1 MRFAGRLALGLLLLI
16 SAFPA
21 RADMRLTGTIE
32 QGALVL
38 GQAAPGSRVALD
50 GVPVMVGADGR
61 FALGFS
67 REAGPSA
74 ELTVQEPGAQA
85 KSLRL
90 SVAPRSW
97 DIQRINGLPEKQ
109 VTPDAQTQERIAREN
124 ALIAKAR
131 AQSVPKALFES
142 GFQSPADGQVSG
154 VFGSQRIL
162 NGQPRSPHSGVDLAA
177 PTGTPVIAAAD
188 GVVMLAEPDL
198 FYTGQTL
205 LIDHGLGVNTVYA
218 HLSALLVAAGNRVAK
233 GQEIGKVGA
242 SGRVTGAHLHWGLSV
257 GAVKLDPMTA
267 LKLTPPSTTLP

>member
-1 MRFAGRLALGLLLLI
+1 MRFAGRLALGLLLL
-16 SAFPA
+16 SALPA
-21 RADMRLTGTIE
+21 RADMRFTGSIE

-50 GVPVMVGADGR
+50 GVPVMVGPDGR

-74 ELTVQEPGAQA
+74 ELTLQEPGAQA
-85 KSLRL
+85 RSLRL
-90 SVAPRSW
+90 AVVPRSW
-97 DIQRINGLPEKQ
+97 DIQRIDGLPEKQ
-109 VTPDAQTQERIAREN
+109 VTPDPQTQERINREN

-142 GFQSPADGQVSG
+142 GFQSPAEGQISG

-218 HLSALLVAAGNRVAK
+218 HLSALLVAPGSHVVK

-242 SGRVTGAHLHWGLSV
+242 TGRVTGAHLHWGLSV